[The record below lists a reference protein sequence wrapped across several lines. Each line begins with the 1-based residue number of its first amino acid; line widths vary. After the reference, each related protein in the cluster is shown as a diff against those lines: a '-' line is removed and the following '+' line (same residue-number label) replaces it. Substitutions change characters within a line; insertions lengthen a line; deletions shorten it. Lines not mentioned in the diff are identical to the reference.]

1 MTNPLVL
8 LLLVFVVAPLGEL
21 YLLIQVGSAIGALPT
36 ILLTLATAV
45 AGGVLLRVQGIS
57 TALRVNAA
65 MRRGEMPALE
75 LMEGLVVLMSG
86 LLLLLPGF
94 VTDLIGLIGLI
105 PPLRRPILRAVLR
118 RVQLRTAQAPAGQTI
133 IEGEFQREEPAHLPN
148 SRGTDGSG
156 TPFK

>member
-8 LLLVFVVAPLGEL
+8 LLLLLVVAPLGEL

-57 TALRVNAA
+57 TALRANEAL
-65 MRRGEMPALE
+65 RRGELPALE
-75 LMEGLVVLMSG
+75 LLEGLVILVSG

-94 VTDLIGLIGLI
+94 VTDLIGLLGLI
-105 PPLRRPILRAVLR
+105 PPLRRLLLQAALR
-118 RVQLRTAQAPAGQTI
+118 RMPQPRAQAPNGQTI
-133 IEGEFQREEPAHLPN
+133 IEGEFQREAPGPSPELP
-148 SRGTDGSG
+148 RQDGSG
-156 TPFK
+156 TLFK